1 MKSET
6 LSALLYYHIDALESI
21 LTGLKL
27 ENLEDTQT
35 AAVLHGLK
43 CILTGLK
50 LDDTKT
56 AAVLSRLKRKITPA
70 RIHLDRLQKQSAEVM
85 GDFCDEINEILVQEV
100 EKCINLAEKTC

>member
-6 LSALLYYHIDALESI
+6 LSALLYFHIDALESI

-35 AAVLHGLK
+35 AAVLLG
-43 CILTGLK
+43 
-50 LDDTKT
+50 
-56 AAVLSRLKRKITPA
+56 LKRKITPA
-70 RIHLDRLQKQSAEVM
+70 RVHLDRLQKQSAEVM

-100 EKCINLAEKTC
+100 EKIINLAEKTC